1 MIYINKKVAV
11 CILTFNRY
19 NMLKKTVF
27 SILDSSFRDFQIIVF
42 NDCST
47 DRTNEYLKKLQD
59 EKIVTEIRHSKNMG
73 QYNNANYVLDNLSCK
88 YLMFLH
94 DDDTVRPELL
104 ERKVEL
110 IEKDKDISMVGCG
123 WNIINDN
130 EEVLET
136 RIYNK
141 FNGPVVLSDRDFFFY
156 HFDDL
161 NFPWSGVLYNKEKIG
176 KLRFEDKFDIGADYP
191 FVARLAIGNKVGYIP
206 EALYNYRTHGI
217 QVSKARNNI
226 KTNYG
231 LWLENFK
238 FYENLVSENF
248 KDRNLLKKLGRA
260 NSRTMFQL
268 AIQSKTFDFLLEVLR
283 SRYFKFRY
291 LTPVRSLKV
300 IKKFFLLLFSTG
312 FKNN

>member
-1 MIYINKKVAV
+1 
-11 CILTFNRY
+11 
-19 NMLKKTVF
+19 
-27 SILDSSFRDFQIIVF
+27 
-42 NDCST
+42 
-47 DRTNEYLKKLQD
+47 
-59 EKIVTEIRHSKNMG
+59 
-73 QYNNANYVLDNLSCK
+73 
-88 YLMFLH
+88 MFLH

-191 FVARLAIGNKVGYIP
+191 FVARLAIGNKIG
-206 EALYNYRTHGI
+206 
-217 QVSKARNNI
+217 SKAYRAFGNACKSNPI
-226 KTNYG
+226 PLIVPCHRVLKKNGELGGFMGKTDKE
-231 LWLENFK
+231 WET
-238 FYENLVSENF
+238 NLKKE
-248 KDRNLLKKLGRA
+248 LLK
-260 NSRTMFQL
+260 
-268 AIQSKTFDFLLEVLR
+268 LEGVDL
-283 SRYFKFRY
+283 
-291 LTPVRSLKV
+291 
-300 IKKFFLLLFSTG
+300 
-312 FKNN
+312 